1 MADVNYEVDGAIA
14 TITLNRPDARNA
26 YSAELIG
33 GLVGS
38 LNAAERDDDVRAV
51 VLTGAGT
58 SFCAGGDLKAMRD
71 KQGMFAGDPAELRD
85 NYRQGIQSITR
96 RFDSFEKPVVAAING
111 PAIGAG
117 LGLASMCDIRV
128 AATEAKFGASFTRV
142 GLVPGDGSGYLL
154 ARAIGFS
161 RALELVLT
169 SRTFDADEAHFI
181 GFVHEVVDRA
191 AVVPRAHEIAA
202 HLASLPQQALRL
214 TKAAMYRSWAGDV
227 ESAMHIAAAFQSLSQ
242 HTAEH
247 EAAIDAMLNRVSG
260 R

>member
-1 MADVNYEVDGAIA
+1 MSDILYSVDDQIA
-14 TITLNRPDARNA
+14 TITLNRPQARNA

-38 LNAAERDDDVRAV
+38 LSAAERDDDVRAV
-51 VLTGAGT
+51 IVTGAGPA
-58 SFCAGGDLKAMRD
+58 FCAGGDLKAMKD
-71 KQGMFAGDPAELRD
+71 KSGMFEGDPAELRD

-111 PAIGAG
+111 HAIGAG

-128 AATEAKFGASFTRV
+128 ASEDARFGASFTRV

-161 RALELVLT
+161 RALELLLT
-169 SRTFDADEAHFI
+169 SRIFDADEAHWM
-181 GFVHEVVDRA
+181 GFVHHVVAEDDVLA
-191 AVVPRAHEIAA
+191 KAGEIAA

-214 TKAAMYRSWAGDV
+214 TKVSLYRSWAGDT
-227 ESAMHIAAAFQSLSQ
+227 EAAMQLAAAFQSLSQ
-242 HTAEH
+242 NTDEH
-247 EAAIDAMLNRVSG
+247 LEAVEAMLERLS
-260 R
+260 